1 MMPLSETGSLGV
13 PGALV
18 AALALGCAFGWCLE
32 RAGLASAPKLAGQFY
47 LTDFSVFKV
56 MFSALLTAMLGAYWL
71 DQLGLLDLNLVYLP
85 ETYVVPQA
93 IGGIL
98 FGAGFLVAG
107 LCPGTSCVAAAT
119 GRGDGLAVIGGLLF
133 GVFMFNMSYSQVESL
148 YNSTALGAVTLHG
161 WIGMSPG
168 LAIALLVVLALAG
181 FALAERLVPTPS
193 VHPHAEPVRTTA
205 IHRAMVLIAVVL
217 ASAAATR
224 DVRRTDART
233 LATEIQSERDHI
245 SAPDL
250 ADLIIGG
257 DATLRVF
264 DLRAAADFE
273 QTHIPGA
280 RHMTIDMLAREPLPR
295 DATIV
300 WYSEGGAHAA
310 QAWVLLRMRGYARVL
325 FLREGLYEWLARV
338 MEPRLA
344 IDATESERADFAGA
358 VERSRFFGGLPRDR
372 VPRADVPDRILDHR
386 VQCRLGRGHTCSHR
400 AHAADGRTHPEAG
413 MLMRTVADVATLR
426 TTEFA
431 RLDRTSCAY
440 LDYAGAALYP
450 QSLVRRDARRLVSRV
465 MGNPHADS
473 APSRASTHAIETAR
487 TLTLRLL
494 DADPTHYDVIFTAN
508 ASSALRIIAETF
520 PFRAG
525 SHLVLT
531 ADNHNSVNG
540 LRVRAR
546 RRGAS
551 VIVHVLSTLTFGRSI
566 PPRRCQRR
574 RHHRSWRFL
583 HSPISLA

>member
-1 MMPLSETGSLGV
+1 MMPLSETGSLGA

-133 GVFMFNMSYSQVESL
+133 GVFMFNMSYSQVENL

-181 FALAERLVPTPS
+181 FALAERLVPSPS
-193 VHPHAEPVRTTA
+193 VHPHAEPVRTIA

-233 LATEIQSERDHI
+233 LATEIQNERDHI

-264 DLRAAADFE
+264 DLRSAADFE
-273 QTHIPGA
+273 QMHIPGA
-280 RHMTIDMLAREPLPR
+280 RHMTIDTLARQPLPR

-300 WYSEGGAHAA
+300 LYSEGGAHAA

-344 IDATESERADFAGA
+344 IDATESERADFVRA

-372 VPRADVPDRILDHR
+372 VPRADVLT
-386 VQCRLGRGHTCSHR
+386 GYWTTGSSAGSAEAT
-400 AHAADGRTHPEAG
+400 HAATAPTQQ
-413 MLMRTVADVATLR
+413 MVA
-426 TTEFA
+426 
-431 RLDRTSCAY
+431 
-440 LDYAGAALYP
+440 
-450 QSLVRRDARRLVSRV
+450 
-465 MGNPHADS
+465 
-473 APSRASTHAIETAR
+473 
-487 TLTLRLL
+487 
-494 DADPTHYDVIFTAN
+494 
-508 ASSALRIIAETF
+508 RI
-520 PFRAG
+520 
-525 SHLVLT
+525 
-531 ADNHNSVNG
+531 
-540 LRVRAR
+540 R
-546 RRGAS
+546 RRG
-551 VIVHVLSTLTFGRSI
+551 
-566 PPRRCQRR
+566 C
-574 RHHRSWRFL
+574 
-583 HSPISLA
+583 